1 MFRPI
6 ARHRRASQRRGRRVL
21 GRTAPLALAISAA
34 ALPLAARNARALSAD
49 STTSSRVLAAPP
61 IVGVVRDSGGAP
73 LANVQV
79 VIASL
84 GRGTTTDERGAFEFR
99 SLPAGRYHL
108 DALLIGYRR
117 ADLDVAVPASGADVR
132 VTVVMRRTA
141 LQLQNVVVTATPV
154 GADPL
159 RLTQSTVSLSGKELA
174 RNLGSSVAQTLSNEP
189 GMAMRFNGPAA
200 NVPVIRGLS
209 GERILVLQDGNRA
222 GDLSSAAAD
231 HGLSIDPLVSNRI
244 EVVRGPASLLYGT
257 NALGGVVNVI
267 SNDIPSEVPTHTDG
281 FASTNIESVNPGGA
295 VAAGLTAPLAGPFAF
310 NLRGSF
316 RSTTNL
322 YQGGGTR
329 LENSFNRNQ
338 NGLAALGYVG
348 DRVHAGLAFSTY
360 NFNYGLPFAPGDD
373 PSHIEG
379 IRNEVKGRAD
389 VSFENPYLDHLRVD
403 GTAQWYRHSEIASD
417 GAIGTRFGLHTQ
429 TLNATA
435 RTHLGVFDGAVGVQG
450 LLRQYQATGG
460 EALTPA
466 ANTVNGGLFVYQEV
480 PLTGDRDTTVGA
492 AHGNDEHGR
501 GIRLQFGARAD
512 AFQLK
517 TVASDVAKF
526 GGSQSRSFN
535 NASGSLGLSFPLA
548 ERTTFGVSAARS
560 FRAPSV
566 EELYSNAFHAA
577 VGTYDVGDPHLK
589 AETNQGFD
597 GVLRTQR
604 GSVDAQL
611 SGYYN
616 RIAGYITP
624 NVVGEVDPATGTA
637 AAAGVRGVPL
647 NVYTQRNAR
656 LYGTEGRVEIEAA
669 PHVVVGTTGDLVR
682 GNFTE
687 GVRSALPYLPA
698 ARLGANARYDDSRYS
713 FSAEVRHAFAQTR
726 TSQSSCA
733 TGTVGG
739 VGGSGTTQDGTP
751 CLDVPSAAYTLLNI
765 SAGLTI
771 YRGTFLHSLTL
782 RADNL
787 LDQRYVDATSRIKYF
802 AYNPGRNVALV
813 YRVQF

>member
-1 MFRPI
+1 M
-6 ARHRRASQRRGRRVL
+6 VL
-21 GRTAPLALAISAA
+21 AA
-34 ALPLAARNARALSAD
+34 AASPLAARAAHAAPSD
-49 STTSSRVLAAPP
+49 STFGRRALAAPP
-61 IVGVVRDSGGAP
+61 VVGVVRDSAGQP

-79 VIASL
+79 VIATL
-84 GRGTTTDERGAFEFR
+84 NRGTTTDDRGTFEFR
-99 SLPAGRYHL
+99 GLAAGRYHI

-117 ADLDVAVPASGADVR
+117 ADVDVVVPTSGPDVQ
-132 VTVVMRRTA
+132 VAISMRRTA

-267 SNDIPSEVPTHTDG
+267 SNDIPTDVPRRTDG
-281 FASTNIESVNPGGA
+281 FVSTNVESVNPGGA
-295 VAAGLTAPLAGPFAF
+295 LAAGVTAPISTAF
-310 NLRGSF
+310 VANVRGSF
-316 RSTTNL
+316 RSTSDL
-322 YQGGGTR
+322 FQGGGAR
-329 LENSFNRNQ
+329 LDNSYNRNQ

-348 DRVHAGLAFSTY
+348 DKIHAGLAYSTY
-360 NFNYGLPFAPGDD
+360 DFDYGLPFAPGDD
-373 PSHIEG
+373 PSHIQG
-379 IRNEVKGRAD
+379 QRQEVKGRAD
-389 VSFENPYLDHLRVD
+389 LSFENPIVDQLRVD
-403 GTAQWYRHSEIASD
+403 GTAQWYHHSEIESN
-417 GAIGTRFGLHTQ
+417 GAVGTRFGLRTQ

-435 RTHLGVFDGAVGVQG
+435 RTHVGPLDGAVGLQG
-450 LLRQYQATGG
+450 LLRQYTATGE

-466 ANTVNGGLFVYQEV
+466 ANTVNGGVFVYQEL
-480 PLTGDRDTTVGA
+480 PLTGVRDTSVGA
-492 AHGNDEHGR
+492 AHGNDEHAQ

-517 TVASDVAKF
+517 TLDSEIPKF
-526 GGSQSRSFN
+526 GTSRSRSFDN
-535 NASGSLGLSFPLA
+535 FSGSLGLSFPLA

-577 VGTYDVGDPHLK
+577 VGTYDVGDPNLK
-589 AETNQGFD
+589 AETDQGFD
-597 GVLRTQR
+597 GVFRTQR
-604 GSVDAQL
+604 GRVDAQL

-616 RIAGYITP
+616 RIDNYITP
-624 NVVGEVDPATGTA
+624 NVVGSVDATTGQTATG
-637 AAAGVRGVPL
+637 AGTVPL
-647 NVYTQRNAR
+647 NVYEQRNAR
-656 LYGTEGRVEIEAA
+656 LYGAEGRIEVEAA
-669 PHVVVGTTGDLVR
+669 PHVVLGTTGDLVR
-682 GNFTE
+682 GNFTQGIE
-687 GVRSALPYLPA
+687 SALPYLPP
-698 ARLGANARYDDSRYS
+698 ARLGANARFDDSKYS

-726 TSQSSCA
+726 TSQPSCA
-733 TGTVGG
+733 TGPILGPT
-739 VGGSGTTQDGTP
+739 GSGNTQDGTP
-751 CLDVPSAAYTLLNI
+751 CLDIPSGAYTLVNL
-765 SAGLTI
+765 SAGITLS
-771 YRGTFLHSLTL
+771 RGPMLHTLTL

-787 LDQRYVDATSRIKYF
+787 LDERYIDATSRIKYF
-802 AYNPGRNVALV
+802 AYNPGRNIALV

>member
-1 MFRPI
+1 MSRVTPR
-6 ARHRRASQRRGRRVL
+6 ARG
-21 GRTAPLALAISAA
+21 APLRLLLSVAIS
-34 ALPLAARNARALSAD
+34 PLAARALHALPSPSTAARPA
-49 STTSSRVLAAPP
+49 LAAPP
-61 IVGVVRDSGGAP
+61 LVGVVRDSGGAP

-99 SLPAGRYHL
+99 GLAAGRYHL

-117 ADLDVAVPASGADVR
+117 ADLDVVVPASGPDVR
-132 VTVVMRRTA
+132 ITVVMRRTA

-159 RLTQSTVSLSGKELA
+159 RLTQSTISLSGKELA

-267 SNDIPSEVPTHTDG
+267 SNDIPNEIPTHTDG
-281 FASTNIESVNPGGA
+281 FASTNLESVNPGGA
-295 VAAGLTAPLAGPFAF
+295 LAAGLTAPLAGPFAF
-310 NLRGSF
+310 NVRGSF

-322 YQGGGTR
+322 YEGGGTR
-329 LENSFNRNQ
+329 LDNSYNRNQ

-348 DRVHAGLAFSTY
+348 DKVHAGLAYSTY
-360 NFNYGLPFAPGDD
+360 NFNYGLPFAPGDN

-379 IRNEVKGRAD
+379 VRNEVKGRAD
-389 VSFENPYLDHLRVD
+389 LSFENPYVDHVRID
-403 GTAQWYRHSEIASD
+403 GTAQWYHHSEIQSD
-417 GAIGTRFGLHTQ
+417 GVVGTRFGLHTQ
-429 TLNATA
+429 TLNTTA
-435 RTHLGVFDGAVGVQG
+435 RTHFGPLDGAIGVQG
-450 LLRQYQATGG
+450 LFRQYQTVGA

-466 ANTVNGGLFVYQEV
+466 ANTVNGGLFVYQEL
-480 PLTGDRDTTVGA
+480 PLTGERDTTVGA
-492 AHGNDEHGR
+492 VHGNDEHGR
-501 GIRLQFGARAD
+501 GIRLQFGGRAD

-517 TVASDVAKF
+517 TVASDLPKF
-526 GGSQSRSFN
+526 GAARTRSFDN
-535 NASGSLGLSFPLA
+535 FSGSLGLSFPLA

-566 EELYSNAFHAA
+566 EELYSSAYHAA
-577 VGTYDVGDPHLK
+577 LGTYDVGNPNLK

-604 GSVDAQL
+604 GRVDAQL

-624 NVVGEVDPATGTA
+624 NVVGSVDPETGVAPTE
-637 AAAGVRGVPL
+637 GRGVPL
-647 NVYTQRNAR
+647 NVYTQRDAR
-656 LYGTEGRVEIEAA
+656 LYGTEGRIEVEAA
-669 PHVVVGTTGDLVR
+669 PHLVIGTTGDLVR
-682 GNFTE
+682 GNFTA
-687 GVRSALPYLPA
+687 GVRSPLPYLPP

-713 FSAEVRHAFAQTR
+713 LSAELRHAFAQTR
-726 TSQSSCA
+726 TSQASCA
-733 TGTVGG
+733 TGTIGG
-739 VGGSGTTQDGTP
+739 VSGSGNTQDGTP
-751 CLDVPSAAYTLLNI
+751 CLDVPTSAYTLLNL
-765 SAGLTI
+765 SAGVTL
-771 YRGTFLHSLTL
+771 YRGALLHSLTL